1 MANKIYHK
9 HFTHPIFFF
18 ILTLFVLESFTTTI
32 ALDWSLTPP
41 PTSPGHR
48 TGKCTKKERQAL
60 LHFKSNIHYDPQ
72 GLLDTWTPGEEEKV
86 ASNDCCYWSGVMC
99 NNQSRVTSLDL
110 RDGFLGG
117 KISPS
122 LLNLSYLNYLDLYD
136 NSFNGMIPMFIS
148 SMTQLRYLDLGWNDF
163 NGTIPMF
170 IGSMTQLRYLDLSGN
185 RFNGKIPMFIGSMTQ
200 LRYLDL
206 GGNRFNGTI
215 PMFIGSMTQLRYLD
229 LGGNRFNGTI
239 PMFIGSMTQLR
250 YLNLGSNDF
259 NGTIPMFIGS
269 MTQLR
274 YLNLGWNDFR
284 GTIPS
289 ELGNLTNL
297 QELSLKSLSNCTIE
311 NLDWLSHL
319 SQLDRLDMSGTSL
332 GKVDNWVNV
341 ILSLK
346 KLSALY
352 LHRCDLSYV
361 MHPYSY
367 VNSSFSSSIVTLY
380 LRENNLNSS
389 MYNWLF
395 PLTSNALVEL
405 DLSENM
411 LDGIPKYL
419 GNLCGLTSL
428 YFDGN
433 LIPIKLPDF
442 LSNLSGCTSV
452 TLQYLGASSSEFT
465 GMLSDDIQNFSSLQE
480 LDLSNNQLDGTI
492 SEKVWQLPKLQTLY
506 ASSNLLKGAISEN
519 IEKSNIL
526 YVYLSNNSL
535 EGVPLEANMSNIS
548 SIEYID
554 LSSCKLGPHFPK
566 WIQTM
571 KNLSGIDLSNT
582 QISDNIPEDFWK
594 TWPSRLTYLNISFN
608 NITGT
613 VTDMLSNF
621 VPVVSSTIDL
631 SSNNFYGHIPNAP
644 SSLARLDL
652 SKNNLSG
659 QIFFLCQIVD
669 GYLSFLDL
677 SHNAFTGPIPDCLW
691 HFTGLE
697 ILSLGYNNLSG
708 RLPTSIK
715 FLINLKV
722 LYLYNNN
729 VSGKLPLSLKSL
741 TQLTFLNLGANKF
754 SGYVPGWIGERLSGL
769 YALILSSN
777 KFIGTIPSDLCQ
789 LEYLK
794 ILDLSINK
802 LQGAIPS
809 CLGNLTSMVQD
820 GLEVSENV
828 HYLQSVNDSL
838 GTYVDHS
845 MIKWQGSVREFGST
859 IELVKIINLSSNNLT
874 GKIPDKLTDL
884 HKLIALD
891 LSMNA
896 LVGEIPSKIGE
907 MKELQILDLSRNN
920 LRGGLPSS
928 MSQMTLLNYL
938 DVSYNNLSGRIPS
951 STQLQSFDP
960 SRYTGNAG
968 LCGLPLTKYCPGDK
982 VLEGPP
988 VSRESMEGGEGIDDL
1003 QRWFY
1008 IGGAS
1013 GFVTGFWMVCIALIV
1028 NRRGRHAF
1036 FHVMN
1041 GLENWVYVKVMVF
1054 IAKVRRV

>member
-9 HFTHPIFFF
+9 HFTRPIFFF

-32 ALDWSLTPP
+32 ALDWSLRPP

-86 ASNDCCYWSGVMC
+86 ATNDCCYWSGVTC

-110 RDGFLGG
+110 YDGNLEG

-122 LLNLSYLNYLDLYD
+122 LLNLSYLNYLDLSR
-136 NSFNGMIPMFIS
+136 N
-148 SMTQLRYLDLGWNDF
+148 LF

-170 IGSMTQLRYLDLSGN
+170 IGSMTQLRYL
-185 RFNGKIPMFIGSMTQ
+185 
-200 LRYLDL
+200 YLDD
-206 GGNRFNGTI
+206 NDFSGTI
-215 PMFIGSMTQLRYLD
+215 PMFIGSMPQLRYLN
-229 LGGNRFNGTI
+229 LGWNFFNGTI
-239 PMFIGSMTQLR
+239 PKFISSMTQLR
-250 YLNLGSNDF
+250 YLNLGSNNF
-259 NGTIPMFIGS
+259 NGTIPMVIGS

-274 YLNLGWNDFR
+274 YLNLGWNHFS

-297 QELSLKSLSNCTIE
+297 QELSLQHLSNCTIE

-332 GKVDNWVNV
+332 GKGDNWVNV
-341 ILSLK
+341 ISSLK
-346 KLSALY
+346 KLSTLY
-352 LHRCDLSYV
+352 LDGCDLSHV
-361 MHPYSY
+361 VHPYSYSY
-367 VNSSFSSSIVTLY
+367 VNSSFTSSIATLS
-380 LRENNLNSS
+380 LQENDLNSS
-389 MYNWLF
+389 MYHWLF

-405 DLSENM
+405 DLSRNM

-428 YFDGN
+428 YFYGN
-433 LIPIKLPDF
+433 YMPIKLPDF

-452 TLQYLGASSSEFT
+452 TLQYVTASSSQFT
-465 GMLSDDIQNFSSLQE
+465 GSLSDDIQNFSSLQD

-492 SEKVWQLPKLQTLY
+492 SEKVWQLPKLQTLDI
-506 ASSNLLKGAISEN
+506 SSNFLKGAISEN
-519 IEKSNIL
+519 IEKSNVL
-526 YVYLSNNSL
+526 DVDFSNNSL
-535 EGVPLEANMSNIS
+535 EGVPLEANMSNTS
-548 SIEYID
+548 SIQYID

-594 TWPSRLTYLNISFN
+594 TWPSSLIYLNISFN
-608 NITGT
+608 NITGI
-613 VTDMLSNF
+613 VPDMLSNF

-644 SSLARLDL
+644 PSLARLDL

-669 GYLSFLDL
+669 GYLAFLDL

-715 FLINLKV
+715 FLINLQV
-722 LYLYNNN
+722 LYLYNNSF
-729 VSGKLPLSLKSL
+729 SGKLPLSLKSL
-741 TQLTFLNLGANKF
+741 TELTFLNLGANKF
-754 SGYVPGWIGERLSGL
+754 SGYVPGWIGERLSRL
-769 YALILSSN
+769 YALILTSN
-777 KFIGTIPSDLCQ
+777 KFIGTIPSHLCQ
-789 LEYLK
+789 LEYLQ
-794 ILDLSINK
+794 ILDLSMNK

-809 CLGNLTSMVQD
+809 CLSNLTSMVQD
-820 GLEVSENV
+820 VLVAKEKV
-828 HYLQSVNDSL
+828 HYLESVNGSV
-838 GTYVDHS
+838 GTYVDRS
-845 MIKWQGSVREFGST
+845 MIKWQGSMREFGST

-896 LVGEIPSKIGE
+896 LVGEIPSNIGE
-907 MKELQILDLSRNN
+907 MKELLILDLSRNN

-938 DVSYNNLSGRIPS
+938 DVSYNSLSGRIPS
-951 STQLQSFDP
+951 STQLQSFEP

-968 LCGLPLTKYCPGDK
+968 LCGPPLSKYCPGDK
-982 VLEGPP
+982 EIGGPP
-988 VSRESMEGGEGIDDL
+988 VTRENTDDGEGIDDL
-1003 QRWFY
+1003 QRWYY
-1008 IGGAS
+1008 IGGAT
-1013 GFVTGFWMVCIALIV
+1013 GFATGFWMVCIALIV

-1041 GLENWVYVKVMVF
+1041 SLENWVYVKVMVF
-1054 IAKVRRV
+1054 IAKVRRVSRP

>member
-9 HFTHPIFFF
+9 HFTLPFFFF

-32 ALDWSLTPP
+32 SLDWSLTPP

-86 ASNDCCYWSGVMC
+86 ATNDCCYWSGVAC

-110 RDGFLGG
+110 RDGYLGG

-122 LLNLSYLNYLDLYD
+122 LLNLSYLSYLEL
-136 NSFNGMIPMFIS
+136 S
-148 SMTQLRYLDLGWNDF
+148 SNLF
-163 NGTIPMF
+163 SGTIPMF
-170 IGSMTQLRYLDLSGN
+170 IGSMTQLTHLNLGWNGFSGM
-185 RFNGKIPMFIGSMTQ
+185 IPMFICSMTQ
-200 LRYLDL
+200 LRYLH
-206 GGNRFNGTI
+206 
-215 PMFIGSMTQLRYLD
+215 
-229 LGGNRFNGTI
+229 
-239 PMFIGSMTQLR
+239 
-250 YLNLGSNDF
+250 
-259 NGTIPMFIGS
+259 
-269 MTQLR
+269 
-274 YLNLGWNDFR
+274 LGWNDFS

-297 QELSLKSLSNCTIE
+297 QQLSVGCLSSCTTE

-319 SQLDRLDMSGTSL
+319 SQLDSLEMSGTSL

-346 KLSALY
+346 KLSALN
-352 LHRCDLSYV
+352 LIGCDLSHV
-361 MHPYSY
+361 MHPYSYSY
-367 VNSSFSSSIVTLY
+367 VNSSFSSSIVSLSLT
-380 LRENNLNSS
+380 ENNLNSS
-389 MYNWLF
+389 MYHWLF
-395 PLTSNALVEL
+395 FLTSNALEYL
-405 DLSENM
+405 DLSGNM

-428 YFDGN
+428 LIYGN
-433 LIPIKLPDF
+433 LKPIKLPDF

-452 TLQYLGASSSEFT
+452 TLQSLYASSSQFT
-465 GMLSDDIQNFSSLQE
+465 GSLSDDIQNFSSLQC

-492 SEKVWQLPKLQTLY
+492 SEKVWQLPKLQTLDV
-506 ASSNLLKGAISEN
+506 SSNFLKGAISEN
-519 IEKSNIL
+519 IEKSNIS
-526 YVYLSNNSL
+526 YVNLSNNSL

-548 SIEYID
+548 SIEDII

-571 KNLSGIDLSNT
+571 KNLSRIDLSNT
-582 QISDNIPEDFWK
+582 GISDNIPENFWNMG
-594 TWPSRLTYLNISFN
+594 PSRLTYLNISFN
-608 NITGT
+608 NITGI
-613 VTDMLSNF
+613 VTDMFSNF
-621 VPVVSSTIDL
+621 DPIVPSVIDL
-631 SSNNFYGHIPNAP
+631 SSNNFYGRILNVP
-644 SSLARLDL
+644 SGLISLDL

-669 GYLSFLDL
+669 GSLLYLDL
-677 SHNAFTGPIPDCLW
+677 SNNTFTGPIPDCLW
-691 HFTGLE
+691 NFTGLQ

-715 FLINLKV
+715 FLTNLQV
-722 LYLYNNN
+722 LYLYNNSF
-729 VSGKLPLSLKSL
+729 SGKLPLSLKSL
-741 TQLTFLNLGANKF
+741 TELTFLNLGANKF
-754 SGYVPGWIGERLSGL
+754 SGYVPGWIGERLSRL
-769 YALILSSN
+769 YALILTSN
-777 KFIGTIPSDLCQ
+777 KFIGTIPSHLCQ
-789 LEYLK
+789 LAK
-794 ILDLSINK
+794 IQILDLSMNK
-802 LQGAIPS
+802 LQGVIPS

-820 GLEVSENV
+820 GLVRENV
-828 HYLQSVNDSL
+828 HFLESVNGSV
-838 GTYVDHS
+838 GTYVDRS
-845 MIKWQGSVREFGST
+845 MIKWQGSVREFGRT
-859 IELVKIINLSSNNLT
+859 LGLVKIINLSSNNLT
-874 GKIPDKLTDL
+874 GKIPDELTDL

-896 LVGEIPSKIGE
+896 LVGEIPSNIGQ
-907 MKELQILDLSRNN
+907 MKELLILDLSRNN

-938 DVSYNNLSGRIPS
+938 DVSYNSLSGRIPS
-951 STQLQSFDP
+951 STQLQSFEP

-968 LCGLPLTKYCPGDK
+968 LCGLPLSKYCPGDK
-982 VLEGPP
+982 ELEGPP
-988 VSRESMEGGEGIDDL
+988 VARENMDDGEE
-1003 QRWFY
+1003 RWFY
-1008 IGGAS
+1008 IGGAT

-1041 GLENWVYVKVMVF
+1041 SFENWVYVKVMVF
-1054 IAKVRRV
+1054 TARLRRVSHP

>member
-1 MANKIYHK
+1 MANKIHHK
-9 HFTHPIFFF
+9 HFTLPFFFF
-18 ILTLFVLESFTTTI
+18 ILTLFVLESFTTTT
-32 ALDWSLTPP
+32 ALFPDQR
-41 PTSPGHR
+41 TS
-48 TGKCTKKERQAL
+48 KCTKKETQAL
-60 LHFKSNIHYDPQ
+60 LHFKSNIHHDPY
-72 GLLDTWTPGEEEKV
+72 GFLDTWTPEGKEKV
-86 ASNDCCYWSGVMC
+86 ATSYCCYWRRVTC

-110 RDGFLGG
+110 RDGYLEG

-122 LLNLSYLNYLDLYD
+122 LLNLSYLNDLDL
-136 NSFNGMIPMFIS
+136 S
-148 SMTQLRYLDLGWNDF
+148 SNRF
-163 NGTIPMF
+163 NGTIPKF
-170 IGSMTQLRYLDLSGN
+170 IGSMTQLRYL
-185 RFNGKIPMFIGSMTQ
+185 
-200 LRYLDL
+200 YLDE
-206 GGNRFNGTI
+206 
-215 PMFIGSMTQLRYLD
+215 
-229 LGGNRFNGTI
+229 
-239 PMFIGSMTQLR
+239 
-250 YLNLGSNDF
+250 NDF
-259 NGTIPMFIGS
+259 S
-269 MTQLR
+269 
-274 YLNLGWNDFR
+274 

-297 QELSLKSLSNCTIE
+297 QLFSLESLSNCTIE

-319 SQLDRLDMSGTSL
+319 SQLDKLFMSGTSL

-346 KLSALY
+346 KLSY
-352 LHRCDLSYV
+352 LSLNGCDLSQV
-361 MHPYSY
+361 MYPYSY
-367 VNSSFSSSIVTLY
+367 VNSSFSSSIVILY
-380 LRENNLNSS
+380 LSNNNLNSS
-389 MYNWLF
+389 MYHWLF
-395 PLTSNALVEL
+395 TLTSNALVDL
-405 DLSENM
+405 DLSGNM

-428 YFDGN
+428 FFYSN
-433 LIPIKLPDF
+433 LMPIKLPDF

-452 TLQYLGASSSEFT
+452 NLQFLGASSSQFT
-465 GMLSDDIQNFSSLQE
+465 GSVSDDIQNFSSLQE
-480 LDLSNNQLDGTI
+480 LDLSNNHLDGTI
-492 SEKVWQLPKLQTLY
+492 SDKVWQLLKLQTLDV
-506 ASSNLLKGAISEN
+506 SSNFLKGAISEN

-535 EGVPLEANMSNIS
+535 EGVPLESKMSNIS
-548 SIEYID
+548 SIIEID
-554 LSSCKLGPHFPK
+554 LSSCKLGPRFPK

-594 TWPSRLTYLNISFN
+594 TWPSSLRYLNISFN
-608 NITGT
+608 NITGI

-621 VPVVSSTIDL
+621 VPGVPSTIDL
-631 SSNNFYGHIPNAP
+631 SSNNFYGHIQNVP
-644 SSLARLDL
+644 SCLERLDL
-652 SKNNLSG
+652 SKNNISG
-659 QIFFLCQIVD
+659 QLFFLCQIVD
-669 GYLSFLDL
+669 GPLSFLDL

-741 TQLTFLNLGANKF
+741 TQLTFLNLGGNNF
-754 SGYVPGWIGERLSGL
+754 SGYVPGWIGERLSRL
-769 YALILSSN
+769 YALILTSN

-794 ILDLSINK
+794 ILDLSMNK

-820 GLEVSENV
+820 GLAESQNV
-828 HYLQSVNDSL
+828 HSVY
-838 GTYVDHS
+838 GTGGAYVDRS
-845 MIKWQGSVREFGST
+845 MIKWQGSLREFGT
-859 IELVKIINLSSNNLT
+859 TLGLVKVINLSSNDLT
-874 GKIPDKLTDL
+874 GKIPDKLTVL

-896 LVGEIPSKIGE
+896 LVREIPSNIGQ
-907 MKELQILDLSRNN
+907 MKELLILDLSRNN

-938 DVSYNNLSGRIPS
+938 DVSYNSLSGRIPS
-951 STQLQSFDP
+951 STQLQSFEP

-988 VSRESMEGGEGIDDL
+988 ASRESMEGGEGIDDL

-1041 GLENWVYVKVMVF
+1041 SLENWVYVKVMVF

>member
-9 HFTHPIFFF
+9 HFTHPIIFF
-18 ILTLFVLESFTTTI
+18 IASVFVLESLTTTT
-32 ALDWSLTPP
+32 AFFGSMTQP
-41 PTSPGHR
+41 PTSPRHR

-60 LHFKSNIHYDPQ
+60 LHFKSYIRYDPE
-72 GLLDTWTPGEEEKV
+72 GRLTTWTPGEEEKV
-86 ASNDCCYWSGVMC
+86 ATNDCCYWSGVTC
-99 NNQSRVTSLDL
+99 NNHSRVISLDL
-110 RDGFLGG
+110 RYGYLEG
-117 KISPS
+117 KIGPS
-122 LLNLSYLNYLDLYD
+122 LLNLSYLY
-136 NSFNGMIPMFIS
+136 
-148 SMTQLRYLDLGWNDF
+148 
-163 NGTIPMF
+163 
-170 IGSMTQLRYLDLSGN
+170 YLDLSRN
-185 RFNGKIPMFIGSMTQ
+185 S
-200 LRYLDL
+200 
-206 GGNRFNGTI
+206 
-215 PMFIGSMTQLRYLD
+215 
-229 LGGNRFNGTI
+229 
-239 PMFIGSMTQLR
+239 
-250 YLNLGSNDF
+250 F

-274 YLNLGWNDFR
+274 YLNLGWNGFSGTIPMFIGSMTQLRYLNLGWNGFSGTIPMFIGSMTQLRYLNLGWNGFSGTIPMFIGSMTQLRYLNLGLNGFR

-297 QELSLKSLSNCTIE
+297 QELYLESLSNCTIE

-319 SQLDRLDMSGTSL
+319 SQLDRLDMSGISL

-346 KLSALY
+346 KLSY
-352 LHRCDLSYV
+352 LSLNGCDLSHV
-361 MHPYSY
+361 MHPYSYSY

-380 LRENNLNSS
+380 LSGNNLNSS
-389 MYNWLF
+389 MYHWLF
-395 PLTSNALVEL
+395 PLTSNALEYL
-405 DLSENM
+405 DLSGNM

-428 YFDGN
+428 YFYIN
-433 LIPIKLPDF
+433 LMPIKLPDF

-452 TLQYLGASSSEFT
+452 TLQYLDASCSQFT
-465 GMLSDDIQNFSSLQE
+465 GSLSDDIQNFSSLQD
-480 LDLSNNQLDGTI
+480 LYLSNNKLDGTI
-492 SEKVWQLPKLQTLY
+492 SEKVWQLPKLQRLDISY
-506 ASSNLLKGAISEN
+506 NFLKGAISEN

-548 SIEYID
+548 SIEVID

-582 QISDNIPEDFWK
+582 EISDNIPEDFWK
-594 TWPSRLTYLNISFN
+594 TWPSRLR
-608 NITGT
+608 
-613 VTDMLSNF
+613 
-621 VPVVSSTIDL
+621 DL
-631 SSNNFYGHIPNAP
+631 HISSNNLYGHIRNVP
-644 SSLARLDL
+644 SSLKRLDL

-691 HFTGLE
+691 NFTRLQ
-697 ILSLGYNNLSG
+697 ILSLGNNNLSG

-715 FLINLKV
+715 FLINLEV
-722 LYLYNNN
+722 LYLYNNSF
-729 VSGKLPLSLKSL
+729 SGKLPLPLKNL
-741 TQLTFLNLGANKF
+741 THLTFLNFGGNNF
-754 SGYVPGWIGERLSGL
+754 SGYVPGWIGERLSSL
-769 YALILSSN
+769 YALILTSN
-777 KFIGTIPSDLCQ
+777 KFIGTIPSHLCQ
-789 LEYLK
+789 LENLQ
-794 ILDLSINK
+794 ILDLSMNK

-809 CLGNLTSMVQD
+809 CLGNLNSMVQD
-820 GLEVSENV
+820 GLAESQNV
-828 HYLQSVNDSL
+828 HSVY
-838 GTYVDHS
+838 GTADAYVDRS
-845 MIKWQGSVREFGST
+845 MIKWQGSLREFGT
-859 IELVKIINLSSNNLT
+859 TLGLVKVINLSSNDLT

-896 LVGEIPSKIGE
+896 LVGEIPSNIGQ
-907 MKELQILDLSRNN
+907 MKALLILDLSRNN

-938 DVSYNNLSGRIPS
+938 DVSYNSLSGRIPS
-951 STQLQSFDP
+951 STQLQSFEP

-1028 NRRGRHAF
+1028 NLRGRHAF

-1041 GLENWVYVKVMVF
+1041 SLENWVYVKIMVF
-1054 IAKVRRV
+1054 IAKVRRVSHP

>member
-18 ILTLFVLESFTTTI
+18 IASVFVLESLTTTT
-32 ALDWSLTPP
+32 ALFGSMTQP
-41 PTSPGHR
+41 PTFPRHR

-60 LHFKSNIHYDPQ
+60 LHFKSYIRYDPE
-72 GLLDTWTPGEEEKV
+72 GRLTTWTPGEEEKV
-86 ASNDCCYWSGVMC
+86 ATNDCCYWSGVMC
-99 NNQSRVTSLDL
+99 NNQSRVTSLELGNKDL
-110 RDGFLGG
+110 EG

-122 LLNLSYLNYLDLYD
+122 LLNLSYLNYLDLSG
-136 NSFNGMIPMFIS
+136 NSFNGTIPMFIG

-170 IGSMTQLRYLDLSGN
+170 IGSR
-185 RFNGKIPMFIGSMTQ
+185 
-200 LRYLDL
+200 
-206 GGNRFNGTI
+206 
-215 PMFIGSMTQLRYLD
+215 
-229 LGGNRFNGTI
+229 
-239 PMFIGSMTQLR
+239 TQLR

-259 NGTIPMFIGS
+259 NGTIP
-269 MTQLR
+269 L
-274 YLNLGWNDFR
+274 
-284 GTIPS
+284 

-297 QELSLKSLSNCTIE
+297 QELSLEYLSNCTIE

-319 SQLDRLDMSGTSL
+319 SQLDILDMSGTSL

-361 MHPYSY
+361 MNPYSY
-367 VNSSFSSSIVTLY
+367 VNSSFSSSIVY
-380 LRENNLNSS
+380 LSLQENNLNSS
-389 MYNWLF
+389 MYHWLF
-395 PLTSNALVEL
+395 PLTSNAHVDL
-405 DLSENM
+405 DLSGNM

-428 YFDGN
+428 YFEGN
-433 LIPIKLPDF
+433 LKPIKLPDF
-442 LSNLSGCTSV
+442 LSNLSGCSSV
-452 TLQYLGASSSEFT
+452 NLQYLDATFSQFT
-465 GMLSDDIQNFSSLQE
+465 GSLSDDIQNFSSLQW

-492 SEKVWQLPKLQTLY
+492 SDKVWQLPKLQTLDV
-506 ASSNLLKGAISEN
+506 SFNLLKGAISEN
-519 IEKSNIL
+519 IEKSNIS
-526 YVYLSNNSL
+526 YVNLSNNSL
-535 EGVPLEANMSNIS
+535 EGVPLEAHISNIS
-548 SIEYID
+548 SIERIN
-554 LSSCKLGPHFPK
+554 LSFCKLGPRFPK

-571 KNLSGIDLSNT
+571 KNLLSINLANT
-582 QISDNIPEDFWK
+582 GISDNIPEDFWN
-594 TWPSRLTYLNISFN
+594 TWPSRLSYLNIAFN

-613 VTDMLSNF
+613 VTDLFSNF
-621 VPVVSSTIDL
+621 DPADFSVIDL
-631 SSNNFYGHIPNAP
+631 SSNNFYGHIQNV
-644 SSLARLDL
+644 SSGLESLDL

-669 GYLSFLDL
+669 GSLSFLDL

-691 HFTGLE
+691 NFKKLK

-715 FLINLKV
+715 FLINLEV
-722 LYLYNNN
+722 LYLFNNN
-729 VSGKLPLSLKSL
+729 FSGKLPSSLMNF
-741 TQLTFLNLGANKF
+741 TQLTTLNLGANKF
-754 SGYVPGWIGERLSGL
+754 SGYVPGWIGERLSRL
-769 YALILSSN
+769 YALILTSN
-777 KFIGTIPSDLCQ
+777 QFIGTIPSHLCH
-789 LEYLK
+789 LAYLQ

-820 GLEVSENV
+820 IGGLGGNQINV
-828 HYLQSVNDSL
+828 HFVNGST
-838 GTYVDHS
+838 GQYVDRS
-845 MIKWQGSVREFGST
+845 MIKWQGSLREFGRT
-859 IELVKIINLSSNNLT
+859 LGLVKVINLSSNNLT

-896 LVGEIPSKIGE
+896 LVGEIPSNIGQ
-907 MKELQILDLSRNN
+907 MKELLILDLSRNN

-938 DVSYNNLSGRIPS
+938 DVSNNNLSGKIPS
-951 STQLQSFDP
+951 STQLQSFKP
-960 SRYTGNAG
+960 SWYTGNAG
-968 LCGLPLTKYCPGDK
+968 LCGPPLSKYCPGDK
-982 VLEGPP
+982 EIGGPP
-988 VSRESMEGGEGIDDL
+988 VTRENTDDGEGIDDL
-1003 QRWFY
+1003 QRWYY
-1008 IGGAS
+1008 IGGAT

-1041 GLENWVYVKVMVF
+1041 SLENWVYVKVMVF